1 MKRPCDAVYGYLEQ
15 AGKDGVQQRLQAVLL
30 FKTYPRKHRHFSTIT
45 PAVILVIRRTCI
57 MFVHGSFSMP
67 FGIGS
72 GDCTQERSSMKT
84 IFAATGMAAIVLS
97 AGLSLAPHPAAA
109 ASFDCEKTDLV
120 ADEKVICDTRTLN
133 DADVKMVTT
142 FDILTSLLAMGN
154 RDQLRQEQSD
164 WLTKRR
170 ACEADVQCLTTAYAE
185 RMKQL
190 QEAFSGLS
198 KEPL

>member
-1 MKRPCDAVYGYLEQ
+1 MGIWHRQ
-15 AGKDGVQQRLQAVLL
+15 GKTVPDNARGRVLL
-30 FKTYPRKHRHFSTIT
+30 L
-45 PAVILVIRRTCI
+45 PADPQKASAFQHDPSLYHPCYLAH
-57 MFVHGSFSMP
+57 VHHVCPWEFTMP

-72 GDCTQERSSMKT
+72 RDCTQERSSMKT
-84 IFAATGMAAIVLS
+84 IFAATGVAALVLS
-97 AGLSLAPHPAAA
+97 AGLSLAPRPAAA

-164 WLTKRR
+164 WLKKRR